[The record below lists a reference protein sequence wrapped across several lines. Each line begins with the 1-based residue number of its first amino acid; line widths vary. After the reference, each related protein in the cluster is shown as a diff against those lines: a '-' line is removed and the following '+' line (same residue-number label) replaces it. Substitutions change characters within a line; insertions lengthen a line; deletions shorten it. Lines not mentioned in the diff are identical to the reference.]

1 MEETVWNARNLVLN
15 DVWYIIKA
23 ARYTLLLSAISLVG
37 GLILAVIIGILRTT
51 PKLKALNVLS
61 RIYVEIFRGIPV
73 LIQIFIF
80 YYGLIILFGL
90 RLPALISVSI
100 AFILWF
106 GANIGET
113 LTGIIDNIPKGQ
125 WDGSTSL
132 GLNYLQQI
140 RYVIFPQVVRAA
152 TPPSVGLMVG
162 LIKETSLASIVGF
175 LEITRAGRHIM
186 ATTGDPLTTFP
197 IVAALYFIIC
207 FIIVPRFSTSEANSK
222 NENCLFC
229 HSTLTEF
236 SATSNDILALVA
248 LGLYKNFILAS
259 SMPLSSILLTTF
271 LKLLLY
277 GWIITN

>member
-1 MEETVWNARNLVLN
+1 MEEAGFQFRNIVLF
-15 DVWYIIKA
+15 DAWYIIRA
-23 ARYTLLLSAISLVG
+23 ARYTLLLSVIALLG
-37 GLILAVIIGILRTT
+37 GLILGVIVGLFRTN
-51 PKLKALNVLS
+51 PRFKVLSILS

-132 GLNYLQQI
+132 GLNYLQQL
-140 RYVIFPQVVRAA
+140 RYVIFPQVVRTA
-152 TPPSVGLMVG
+152 TPPSVGIMVG

-175 LEITRAGRHIM
+175 LELTKAGSHVM
-186 ATTGDPLTTFP
+186 ATTMNPYTTFP
-197 IVAALYFIIC
+197 IVALLYFIIC
-207 FIIVPRFSTSEANSK
+207 FPLTS
-222 NENCLFC
+222 
-229 HSTLTEF
+229 
-236 SATSNDILALVA
+236 
-248 LGLYKNFILAS
+248 
-259 SMPLSSILLTTF
+259 LSRKLEKK
-271 LKLLLY
+271 LKK
-277 GWIITN
+277 